1 MSVRSASPRFVSVRG
16 TMISTAKSNPS
27 LLSTVAVQTLGMPN
41 AKGELHIDDVQLHV
55 TYVDDARISVWAE
68 KAEPGGW
75 LLDSCAVL

>member
-1 MSVRSASPRFVSVRG
+1 
-16 TMISTAKSNPS
+16 
-27 LLSTVAVQTLGMPN
+27 MPN